1 MSDFLSKLENFL
13 FDILGLILPGAI
25 FLMILLS
32 PVLFIDMTKLP
43 EPVADRS
50 ALLSALTIVAG
61 FLKNYCI
68 AYPRTAL
75 VIAIIS
81 AYLIGHT
88 VKVFSRIKY
97 EFLKVLFDKIINP
110 KAKKL
115 LSRLKARVFKKRL
128 PPRWLREFYP
138 PCEKLA
144 KDIFQFSTTSFNERD
159 VPLRKK
165 CVDLINEKL
174 SMNLP
179 DSQENVA
186 KWSSVITNQE
196 SLRSLGTFYLAK
208 YNLYRSLALIFLF
221 TTFYYIFFFIT
232 AGSVITDKSHRISGI
247 ILVAP
252 AILWFTFHSKFKRY
266 WTQYGDERIIT
277 LFYFL
282 NKKKIN
288 EG

>member
-1 MSDFLSKLENFL
+1 VSDFLSKLENFL

-25 FLMILLS
+25 FLLILLS
-32 PVLFIDMTKLP
+32 PVLFIDIKLA
-43 EPVADRS
+43 EPVADKS
-50 ALLSALTIVAG
+50 TLLAALTIVYG
-61 FLKNYCI
+61 FLKDYCI
-68 AYPRTAL
+68 HYPRTAL
-75 VIAIIS
+75 FIATIS
-81 AYLIGHT
+81 AYLVGHT

-97 EFLKVLFDKIINP
+97 EFLKALFDKNINP
-110 KAKKL
+110 WAKKRFAKL
-115 LSRLKARVFKKRL
+115 KTRLFKNRL
-128 PPRWLREFYP
+128 PPRWLREFYF
-138 PCEKLA
+138 PCKKLI
-144 KDIFQFSTTSFNERD
+144 KDIFQFETTSSNERD
-159 VPLRKK
+159 VPLRRK
-165 CVDLINEKL
+165 CVEEINERL

-186 KWSSVITNQE
+186 KMSSVITNQE
-196 SLRSLGTFYLAK
+196 GLRSLGTFYLAK

-221 TTFYYIFFFIT
+221 TTLYYIYFFTT
-232 AGSVITDKSHRISGI
+232 AGPVITEKSHRISGI